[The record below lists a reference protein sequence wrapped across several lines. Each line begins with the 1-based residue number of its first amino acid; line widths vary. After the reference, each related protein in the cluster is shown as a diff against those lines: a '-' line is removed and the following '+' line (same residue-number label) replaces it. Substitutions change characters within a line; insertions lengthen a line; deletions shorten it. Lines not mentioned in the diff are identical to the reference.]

1 MPRNK
6 PCDAQHPSGGPE
18 DSTSTMSSPFE
29 GPKLTYKVPLCELK
43 QGAPLA
49 GPVGKRHPSLW
60 SDSPSRDTQL
70 ASRLSILTPTLP
82 QYWEAH
88 VLHAFHRTQ
97 PTTAISLQSK
107 QSLGQL
113 PPDPLALNGSIP
125 RGVQATPRG
134 SRESCPG
141 DQGDGPHGAEAVT
154 L

>member
-82 QYWEAH
+82 QYWVAH
-88 VLHAFHRTQ
+88 VLHAFHRDPAHHSDLSAVQTEPGPAAPRSPGPQ
-97 PTTAISLQSK
+97 WFHSERSPGYPQ
-107 QSLGQL
+107 GL
-113 PPDPLALNGSIP
+113 P
-125 RGVQATPRG
+125 GVL
-134 SRESCPG
+134 PG
-141 DQGDGPHGAEAVT
+141 
-154 L
+154 